1 MKTMKRMSIIFLIL
15 VPAFFLSGNVS
26 YSLEGYTLP
35 EVLEKVKAS
44 FLKVGTFT
52 DKGMRSPGDVAK
64 ATYGKLIPVYTLSDS
79 IQEMSRE
86 GVMALPGLKNYIV
99 PNTGVD
105 SALIPVYV
113 DARPVLMISVVPV
126 GGNKYAPSGFGDTA
140 LANDLGRVNQKFVKE
155 AMSARNMTATNIRFL
170 KVHQF
175 RKDYWFVETNTGKE
189 FLVAMDGGILDLPD
203 FLGEL
208 SQQPKI
214 PGGLRRYDP
223 AIDGPM
229 APEER
234 TEAGKETKGPPGESK
249 SLKVQELECGQQAA
263 PEGKETSGE
272 FGWPYTIY
280 YQLQIQSNWCWDAV
294 TRSHMT
300 GYNISV
306 TQCAL
311 ADFNNRCGGTT
322 CLPNGLS
329 CGCTNFWTN
338 TTCCNQPQGINTTYA
353 AQSFFSVHG
362 LVAGKPSARDIASSL
377 YFNSSPVAVG
387 LGSTGVGHMWGV
399 YSYSGYPTNMLLQV
413 WNPWS
418 CIHTG
423 GGYTNNYYTPWI
435 GVAQWSSSIRN
446 YGVELAH
453 FKGVAVGK
461 GLELRWST
469 NKEISIAGWNIYRSD
484 DPVTGFEKI
493 NGRLIPGRNAP
504 SGYKYVDRVAPGKTH
519 YYRLE
524 FISMDGESQVVRWL
538 TVA

>member
-1 MKTMKRMSIIFLIL
+1 MKTMKRMLIIFLIL

-44 FLKVGTFT
+44 FLKIGTFT
-52 DKGMRSPGDVAK
+52 DKGMRSPDDVAK

-79 IQEMSRE
+79 IQEMSSQ
-86 GVMALPGLKNYIV
+86 GVMALPDLKNYIV

-113 DARPVLMISVVPV
+113 DARPALMISVVPV
-126 GGNKYAPSGFGDTA
+126 GGDKYAPAGFGDTA
-140 LANDLGRVNQKFVKE
+140 LANDLARVNQEFVKE
-155 AMSARNMTATNIRFL
+155 AMSARNMTATSIKFL
-170 KVHQF
+170 KVKQF
-175 RKDYWFVETNTGKE
+175 WKDYWFVETNTGNE
-189 FLVAMDGGILDLPD
+189 FLVTMDGDILDLPD

-208 SQQPKI
+208 SQRPKI

-229 APEER
+229 PSEGS
-234 TEAGKETKGPPGESK
+234 TESGKEAKGPPGESK
-249 SLKVQELECGQQAA
+249 SLKVQELGYGQPAA
-263 PEGKETSGE
+263 PEGKETSDDVR
-272 FGWPYTIY
+272 WSY
-280 YQLQIQSNWCWDAV
+280 YKQIQSNWCWDAV
-294 TRSHMT
+294 TVSHMT
-300 GYNISV
+300 KYGKSV

-311 ADFNNRCGGTT
+311 ADFNNRCGTGTWPG
-322 CLPNGLS
+322 CAPNGGDCICVS
-329 CGCTNFWTN
+329 FWSN

-362 LVAGKPSARDIASSL
+362 LVAGKPSALDLASSM
-377 YFNSSPVAVG
+377 YFNGSPVAVG

-399 YSYSGYPTNMLLQV
+399 YAYSGYPTNMLLQV
-413 WNPWS
+413 WNPWNCLS
-418 CIHTG
+418 G
-423 GGYTNNYYTPWI
+423 GGFTNNYYTPWI
-435 GVAQWSSSIRN
+435 GAAQWSTSIRN
-446 YGVELAH
+446 YGVELAD

-461 GLELRWST
+461 GLELRWAT